1 MGRERADAA
10 ARDGE
15 ASATCGAPGG
25 GSATGS
31 TSAATSA
38 PERAST
44 GPAIVEQDDSTIV
57 VPPGWRLSVGPAG
70 TALLERGGR

>member
-1 MGRERADAA
+1 MDAA

-15 ASATCGAPGG
+15 ASATYGAAGRR
-25 GSATGS
+25 
-31 TSAATSA
+31 
-38 PERAST
+38 ERYGLYERGDLGAGARVT

-57 VPPGWRLSVGPAG
+57 VSPGWRLSTGPAG